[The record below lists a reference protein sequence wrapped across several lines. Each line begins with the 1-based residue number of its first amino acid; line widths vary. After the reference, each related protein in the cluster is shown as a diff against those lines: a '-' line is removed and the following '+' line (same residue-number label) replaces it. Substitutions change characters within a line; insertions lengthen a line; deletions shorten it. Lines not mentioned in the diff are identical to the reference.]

1 MPRKYEPLR
10 NYLNGEIAPT
20 VTLTF
25 RQIEKIL
32 GSALPDSARLYAAW
46 WANGG
51 HAYSSAWT
59 SVDRKARPDLTAQ
72 TVQFS
77 TPRRGTSASK
87 PRGSE
92 RDVKVAAEVWV
103 ATALLHRERPQQ
115 RDFEIKEIVARTE
128 KENIARRLRP
138 GVYQHV
144 VAHAVANR
152 PPSPNRYRY
161 LFATAGDRRRLYRV
175 GDPVDPKRLHSK
187 VLPERDDLPD
197 RYQPLLE
204 WYRTDYARQP
214 DAEPD
219 PILALLGLGK
229 EIWKGVDPDEYV
241 RQLRGEWD

>member
-103 ATALLHRERPQQ
+103 AARILYVPLYLIQIPFARSLVWFVSIFAL
-115 RDFEIKEIVARTE
+115 VAMLV
-128 KENIARRLRP
+128 RLF
-138 GVYQHV
+138 Q
-144 VAHAVANR
+144 
-152 PPSPNRYRY
+152 
-161 LFATAGDRRRLYRV
+161 
-175 GDPVDPKRLHSK
+175 
-187 VLPERDDLPD
+187 
-197 RYQPLLE
+197 
-204 WYRTDYARQP
+204 
-214 DAEPD
+214 
-219 PILALLGLGK
+219 
-229 EIWKGVDPDEYV
+229 
-241 RQLRGEWD
+241 